1 MQTLF
6 GALVILSLVVTVGF
20 LLTGVSGML
29 RSSEFNK
36 KYGNVLMRGRV
47 ISQAVTVLLMVLY
60 FLLFRTGT

>member
-6 GALVILSLVVTVGF
+6 FVLVILSLIVTVGF
-20 LLTGVSGML
+20 LLSGVSGML

-47 ISQAVTVLLMVLY
+47 ISQAVTVLLLVLY
-60 FLLFRTGT
+60 FLLFRTGA